1 MIQSSSRILVCIS
14 IVQVTPDLP
23 QLQALAAVV
32 DAGSFEAAAQR
43 LHLTPSAVSQRIKA
57 LEQAA
62 GQVVV
67 LRGRP
72 AGVTPAGRAYLRLAR
87 EVDALVAQAEAAAGG
102 DATTTVPIAVNAD
115 SLDTWV
121 LPALTTLPD
130 TIAFDLRREDQADTA
145 TLLRDGTVMAAITS
159 EAMPVQGCRV
169 TALGTMRYR
178 PAATADFVD
187 RWFEI
192 GVDERALEQAPVVV
206 FDRRDR
212 LQDDYLAR
220 KGARPMAP
228 RHHVPASRSFLDA
241 VLLGLGWGML
251 PDLQLIDPLAEGRL
265 VLLDEPHHVD
275 VELYW
280 QQWTLRT
287 DVLDA
292 VAAAVAAG
300 AAALRV
306 PGAPPAGFEPAT

>member
-1 MIQSSSRILVCIS
+1 MA
-14 IVQVTPDLP
+14 PDLS

-32 DAGSFEAAAQR
+32 DAGSFDGAAQR
-43 LHLTPSAVSQRIKA
+43 LHVTPSAVSQRIKA
-57 LEQAA
+57 LEQSV
-62 GQVVV
+62 GRVLV
-67 LRGRP
+67 LRGKP
-72 AGVTPAGRAYLRLAR
+72 TGVTPAGRAYLRLAR
-87 EVDALVAQAEAAAGG
+87 EVDALVGQAEEAAGRE
-102 DATTTVPIAVNAD
+102 AITTVPIAVNAD

-121 LPALTTLPD
+121 LPALAALPD
-130 TIAFDLRREDQADTA
+130 TVAFDLRREDQADTA

-159 EAMPVQGCRV
+159 DAAAVQGCRV

-187 RWFEI
+187 RWFEA
-192 GVDERALEQAPVVV
+192 GVDRAALEQAPVVV

-212 LQDDYLAR
+212 LQDDYLAQ
-220 KGARPMAP
+220 KGARPTAP

-251 PDLQLIDPLAEGRL
+251 PDLQLADPFADGRL
-265 VLLDEPHHVD
+265 VLLEEGHHID